1 VWFLSVLITYLRY
14 KKKGVM
20 EEFGVQSHT
29 FFPP

>member
-1 VWFLSVLITYLRY
+1 MGEIFVCIDHLP
-14 KKKGVM
+14 KKGAM